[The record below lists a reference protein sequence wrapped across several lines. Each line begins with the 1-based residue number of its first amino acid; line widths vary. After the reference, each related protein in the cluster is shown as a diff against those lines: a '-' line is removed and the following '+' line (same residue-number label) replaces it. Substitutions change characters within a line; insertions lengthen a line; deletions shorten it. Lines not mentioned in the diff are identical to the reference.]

1 MFPFFEP
8 FLWFRIYSFW
18 ITITICFF
26 LFLWMLKKL
35 STRFNYDYSIFTKN
49 ILWYFLS
56 IFLFSRLF
64 YVIWKW
70 NDLKYIQNSLE
81 FFIMNDYNFSLFW
94 AFFWF
99 FIILIL
105 NLKLRNKHIKDYI
118 DWITISFLFILIFWF
133 IWAFLWWQVF
143 WRETTFWIEV
153 LYSSPYTQVPY
164 QIPIFPLAIVYSIL
178 FFIEFSI
185 LYILSM
191 FVKIKWFL
199 WYIWLIVF
207 SATILIFEYF
217 TWKYDILKDFI
228 NINFAQAFSI
238 IIIII
243 STKELYKI
251 LKEKENVFF
260 K

>member
-1 MFPFFEP
+1 MYPFFEP
-8 FLWFRIYSFW
+8 FEWFIIYSFW
-18 ITITICFF
+18 LTITICFF

-35 STRFNYDYSIFTKN
+35 STRFNYDYSIFTRN

-94 AFFWF
+94 AVFWF

-133 IWAFLWWQVF
+133 IWAFFGWQVF
-143 WRETTFWIEV
+143 WRETSIWIEI
-153 LYSSPYTQVPY
+153 LYSNPYTPVPY
-164 QIPIFPLAIVYSIL
+164 QIPIFPLAIIYSIL
-178 FFIEFSI
+178 FFIEFSV

-207 SATILIFEYF
+207 SSTILIFEYF

-228 NINFAQAFSI
+228 NMNFAQVFAI
-238 IIIII
+238 IIIIL

-251 LKEKENVFF
+251 LKEK
-260 K
+260 

>member
-8 FLWFRIYSFW
+8 IEWFIVYSFW
-18 ITITICFF
+18 ITISICFF

-35 STRFNYDYSIFTKN
+35 SYRFNYDYSIFTRN

-70 NDLKYIQNSLE
+70 NDLKYIKRPLE

-94 AFFWF
+94 AIFWF

-105 NLKLRNKHIKDYI
+105 NLKLRDKKIRDYI

-133 IWAFLWWQVF
+133 IWAFFWWQVF
-143 WRETTFWIEV
+143 WRETSFGIEI
-153 LYSSPYTQVPY
+153 LYSNPYTPVPY
-164 QIPIFPLAIVYSIL
+164 QVKIFPLAIIYSII
-178 FFIEFSI
+178 FFIEFSV

-191 FVKIKWFL
+191 FIKIKWFL

-207 SATILIFEYF
+207 WSIILIFEYF

-228 NINFAQAFSI
+228 NINFAQVFSI
-238 IIIII
+238 IIILIAI
-243 STKELYKI
+243 TQLYKV
-251 LKEKENVFF
+251 LKEK
-260 K
+260 